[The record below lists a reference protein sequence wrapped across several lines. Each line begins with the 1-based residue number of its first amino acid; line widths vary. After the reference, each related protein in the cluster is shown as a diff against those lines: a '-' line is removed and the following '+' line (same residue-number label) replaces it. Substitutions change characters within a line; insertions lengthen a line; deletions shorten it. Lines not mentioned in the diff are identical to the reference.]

1 MTNEIAKG
9 QKCIVIRNGVHIWI
23 EEGERLEK
31 LEAILRNV
39 EGNARFQWE
48 GRTINTADLV
58 GIFLPADMEDM
69 TLRKNGKWQCDKGSW
84 HSRQDK
90 CECTKQGYTE
100 AQEEHFRN
108 FGYYPT
114 N

>member
-1 MTNEIAKG
+1 MNQLSKNLY
-9 QKCIVIRNGVHIWI
+9 CIQMRSGVFIWL
-23 EEGERLEK
+23 ERERCENLMLALENPNCPK
-31 LEAILRNV
+31 FVRV
-39 EGNARFQWE
+39 DDQM
-48 GRTINTADLV
+48 INTADV
-58 GIFLPADMEDM
+58 SGIFTAGTMEDT

-90 CECTKQGYTE
+90 CECTKQGYSE

-108 FGYYPT
+108 YEYYPT